1 VRSTGRC
8 SPGPSSPL
16 ERSPA
21 FRGFG
26 VHATHEVGTNPRL
39 ARPRN
44 PVTWPHVFARLWIRP
59 WGLEPTVRRLHRSIE
74 PMKSPSGSEPTGERF
89 REPPTRRSPA
99 PRSSVSTGPEGPIGD
114 SCPGRVARAPSRRR
128 PAPPVLRPR
137 ASARGVLGRT
147 WRRRSRSA
155 SRSAPRGVGH
165 LLWGFAPRRSFS
177 RVRVPETRGLDVLR
191 TRGPYERFTSGSCA
205 PSPERL
211 AAPLGASR
219 PSPVRGAFAR
229 PASLASEARV
239 GG

>member
-44 PVTWPHVFARLWIRP
+44 PVTRPHVFARLWIRP

-74 PMKSPSGSEPTGERF
+74 PMKPPSGSEPTGERF
-89 REPPTRRSPA
+89 REPPARRSPA
-99 PRSSVSTGPEGPIGD
+99 PRTI
-114 SCPGRVARAPSRRR
+114 ARARDVL
-128 PAPPVLRPR
+128 PAPPLGGAPRLRSFVR
-137 ASARGVLGRT
+137 APPLGGCSVGP

-177 RVRVPETRGLDVLR
+177 RVQVPETRGLDVLR

-205 PSPERL
+205 PSPERRRS
-211 AAPLGASR
+211 PLGASR